1 MYNLGFTVSRRK
13 LATIMRKFHFV
24 SNYTK
29 VTFKKGKTSVNEAL
43 CNEPPKLDQK
53 SNFRGLF

>member
-1 MYNLGFTVSRRK
+1 
-13 LATIMRKFHFV
+13 MRKFHFV

-53 SNFRGLF
+53 S